1 MTKGKKGYEEG
12 SLLHYAALSLDT
24 IRKLSRSDLI
34 SQKLLALN
42 ILLAIVLGSLF
53 ITHLFVPDAVVFSL
67 DFLIF
72 FTLSLL
78 LSFIAGIVYANIL
91 EILANAAKSRI
102 GPLRLSVIMLLVA
115 FPIAI
120 GGLSFHV
127 SVLIGIALG
136 ILVFQLFVI
145 LSGALIDFP
154 ALGAEDRKI
163 ESGRLRIV
171 LGEVGSVTSIV
182 GLVLT
187 ITLLVLGG

>member
-1 MTKGKKGYEEG
+1 MTKGKKVYEEG
-12 SLLHYAALSLDT
+12 SLLHYAALSLDK

-53 ITHLFVPDAVVFSL
+53 IAHLFVPDAAVLSL

-72 FTLSLL
+72 FALSLL
-78 LSFIAGIVYANIL
+78 LSFIAGIVYVNIL

-127 SVLIGIALG
+127 SLLIKIAVG

-145 LSGALIDFP
+145 LVGAFIDFP
-154 ALGAEDRKI
+154 ALGAEDRKV
-163 ESGRLRIV
+163 ESGRLRII

-187 ITLLVLGG
+187 LILLILGD